1 MQSEIGNAGNGPA
14 ESRDEPLL
22 TVTDLKKYFPV
33 RKGLLRKVVAQVKA
47 VDGISFTLGRKE
59 TLGLV
64 GESGC
69 GKTTAGRSILR
80 LIEPTGGRIVFR
92 GRDILGLSTE
102 ELRLERRH
110 MQIIFQDP
118 YSSLNPRM
126 TAGAIVGEALTIHRI
141 ARGREQRDRVR
152 GLLERVGLE
161 AGHMDRYPHE
171 FSGGQRQR
179 IGIARAIALNP
190 DFIVCDEAVSALDV
204 SIQAQVINL
213 LAGPPGGIRPQ
224 LPLHRA
230 RPGRRQV
237 HQRPRRGDVHR
248 QDRRD
253 GLQRGAFRTTR
264 CTRTRWRCSRRCPC
278 RTRRRSASGSSWRA
292 ACPAR

>member
-1 MQSEIGNAGNGPA
+1 M
-14 ESRDEPLL
+14 
-22 TVTDLKKYFPV
+22 
-33 RKGLLRKVVAQVKA
+33 KA
-47 VDGISFTLGRKE
+47 VDGISFSLGRRE

-92 GRDILGLSTE
+92 GRDIWRLSSKNCGSSA
-102 ELRLERRH
+102 RH

-179 IGIARAIALNP
+179 IGIARALALNP
-190 DFIVCDEAVSALDV
+190 DFIVCDEAG
-204 SIQAQVINL
+204 Q
-213 LAGPPGGIRPQ
+213 
-224 LPLHRA
+224 RA
-230 RPGRRQV
+230 RRLHPGAGHQPARRTS
-237 HQRPRRGDVHR
+237 RRNS
-248 QDRRD
+248 
-253 GLQRGAFRTTR
+253 ASATSSSRTTWPSSS
-264 CTRTRWRCSRRCPC
+264 TSATASR
-278 RTRRRSASGSSWRA
+278 
-292 ACPAR
+292 